1 MSLLLHVAVC
11 LRLPLIIAVLS
22 GSLLNH
28 DQGLGNII
36 MIILKDLDDK
46 FKGNITIL
54 KDDKFNV
61 RAVLGSTSKRRM
73 DPPHRITES
82 VLDEDIDIG
91 KIIEAQVIVNKMLDT
106 FEIVPADSQVALN
119 DALEPI
125 SAFEKR
131 LRTGRIFALNSSID
145 ESHVHPFSKSVF
157 YQGNHARTIKEP
169 SAKSKDVCEVLTL
182 GLGPVLQVTRLL
194 AIALMEFETL
204 SPYPR
209 ARNADGISLLLNA
222 VSWSVLTVLR
232 NGAASDMATREKLLD
247 VALAGGL
254 PEQAGLEAVLHS
266 EKKPLSSHN
275 VTMNGKHV
283 RVVVVGNKNAL
294 AATPGKAT
302 SAAAAAEEDYDDGYH
317 ESFGAP
323 EASLS

>member
-28 DQGLGNII
+28 DRGLGNI
-36 MIILKDLDDK
+36 IILKDLDDK

-91 KIIEAQVIVNKMLDT
+91 KIIEAQVIVDKMLDT

-131 LRTGRIFALNSSID
+131 LKAGRIFARPLTSPACT
-145 ESHVHPFSKSVF
+145 HSKS
-157 YQGNHARTIKEP
+157 R
-169 SAKSKDVCEVLTL
+169 VL
-182 GLGPVLQVTRLL
+182 
-194 AIALMEFETL
+194 
-204 SPYPR
+204 PR
-209 ARNADGISLLLNA
+209 
-222 VSWSVLTVLR
+222 
-232 NGAASDMATREKLLD
+232 
-247 VALAGGL
+247 
-254 PEQAGLEAVLHS
+254 
-266 EKKPLSSHN
+266 
-275 VTMNGKHV
+275 
-283 RVVVVGNKNAL
+283 
-294 AATPGKAT
+294 
-302 SAAAAAEEDYDDGYH
+302 
-317 ESFGAP
+317 
-323 EASLS
+323 

>member
-1 MSLLLHVAVC
+1 M
-11 LRLPLIIAVLS
+11 IS

-28 DQGLGNII
+28 DRGLGNI
-36 MIILKDLDDK
+36 IILKDLDDK

-106 FEIVPADSQVALN
+106 FEIVPADAQVALN

-182 GLGPVLQVTRLL
+182 GLGPVL
-194 AIALMEFETL
+194 
-204 SPYPR
+204 
-209 ARNADGISLLLNA
+209 
-222 VSWSVLTVLR
+222 
-232 NGAASDMATREKLLD
+232 
-247 VALAGGL
+247 
-254 PEQAGLEAVLHS
+254 H
-266 EKKPLSSHN
+266 
-275 VTMNGKHV
+275 
-283 RVVVVGNKNAL
+283 
-294 AATPGKAT
+294 
-302 SAAAAAEEDYDDGYH
+302 
-317 ESFGAP
+317 
-323 EASLS
+323 

>member
-91 KIIEAQVIVNKMLDT
+91 KIIEAQAIVNKILDT
-106 FEIVPADSQVALN
+106 FEIVPADAQVALN

-194 AIALMEFETL
+194 AIALKEFETL

-266 EKKPLSSHN
+266 EC
-275 VTMNGKHV
+275 
-283 RVVVVGNKNAL
+283 AL
-294 AATPGKAT
+294 
-302 SAAAAAEEDYDDGYH
+302 Y
-317 ESFGAP
+317 
-323 EASLS
+323 EA

>member
-1 MSLLLHVAVC
+1 MKTCSLRDYEPAATCCSLLKTSADHCCVKWKSAQYIYLYTYIHT
-11 LRLPLIIAVLS
+11 I
-22 GSLLNH
+22 H
-28 DQGLGNII
+28 DQGLGNI
-36 MIILKDLDDK
+36 IILKDLDDK

-91 KIIEAQVIVNKMLDT
+91 KIIEAQVIVDKMLDT
-106 FEIVPADSQVALN
+106 FEIVPADAQVALN

-145 ESHVHPFSKSVF
+145 EPHVHPFSKSVF

-194 AIALMEFETL
+194 AIAL
-204 SPYPR
+204 R
-209 ARNADGISLLLNA
+209 
-222 VSWSVLTVLR
+222 
-232 NGAASDMATREKLLD
+232 
-247 VALAGGL
+247 
-254 PEQAGLEAVLHS
+254 
-266 EKKPLSSHN
+266 SSRH
-275 VTMNGKHV
+275 
-283 RVVVVGNKNAL
+283 
-294 AATPGKAT
+294 
-302 SAAAAAEEDYDDGYH
+302 
-317 ESFGAP
+317 
-323 EASLS
+323 

>member
-1 MSLLLHVAVC
+1 MSLLLHVAVR
-11 LRLPLIIAVLS
+11 LLLPLIIAVLS
-22 GSLLNH
+22 GSLLN
-28 DQGLGNII
+28 QGLENIIILVQGNI
-36 MIILKDLDDK
+36 IILKDLDDK

-61 RAVLGSTSKRRM
+61 RAVLGSGSTSKRRM

-91 KIIEAQVIVNKMLDT
+91 KIIEAQAIVNKILDT
-106 FEIVPADSQVALN
+106 FEIVPADAQVALN

-145 ESHVHPFSKSVF
+145 EPHVHPFSKSVF

-204 SPYPR
+204 RPYLR
-209 ARNADGISLLLNA
+209 ARNADGVSLLLNA
-222 VSWSVLTVLR
+222 
-232 NGAASDMATREKLLD
+232 GALERVHGPAQRSCKRHGHTRKTARYGAD
-247 VALAGGL
+247 WW
-254 PEQAGLEAVLHS
+254 
-266 EKKPLSSHN
+266 
-275 VTMNGKHV
+275 VT
-283 RVVVVGNKNAL
+283 
-294 AATPGKAT
+294 
-302 SAAAAAEEDYDDGYH
+302 
-317 ESFGAP
+317 
-323 EASLS
+323 

>member
-106 FEIVPADSQVALN
+106 FEIVPADTHVALN

-182 GLGPVLQVTRLL
+182 GLGRVLQVTRLL

-204 SPYPR
+204 RPYPR
-209 ARNADGISLLLNA
+209 ARNALN
-222 VSWSVLTVLR
+222 VVPWSVFTVLR

-283 RVVVVGNKNAL
+283 RVVVVANKNAL

-302 SAAAAAEEDYDDGYH
+302 STAAAAEEDYDDGYH